1 MSKTVLVVDDDPH
14 IRALARSVLEKH
26 GYFVSEAHNGAAALS
41 LLEDD
46 QVQLIL
52 SDVFMPDMD
61 GIEFLQALNRRRAC
75 PPVVSMSGGFAGM
88 DLLPSTRLLG
98 VSATLSKPFQVDD
111 LVAVVHD
118 TLARTESNT
127 CMC

>member
-26 GYFVSEAHNGAAALS
+26 GYLVSEAHNGAAALS
-41 LLEDD
+41 HLEDN

-61 GIEFLQALNRRRAC
+61 GIEFLQPALFSQRAPDGRR
-75 PPVVSMSGGFAGM
+75 F
-88 DLLPSTRLLG
+88 G
-98 VSATLSKPFQVDD
+98 V
-111 LVAVVHD
+111 
-118 TLARTESNT
+118 E
-127 CMC
+127 